1 MDAGKT
7 YTEKKTQKLV
17 KQIEDVYAEAYQD
30 ISKKMDDFTSKF
42 MTKNAIYT
50 KKLQDGEITQAQ
62 YDNWL
67 KGQVFQ
73 SDQWKIKKAQI
84 TKTIMNSN
92 QIAAKMIN
100 GQSHDVFTFNA
111 NYTSYGLEHD
121 AGINFGL
128 GVYDEA
134 TVTKLIKD
142 DPKLLPEWKINEKKD
157 YIWNQKKL
165 NNAVTQGIIQGESLD
180 KISDRISKNL
190 SMQNKN
196 SSLTFARTAMTGAQ
210 NAGRSQSLISAKAKG
225 IAVVQQWMAT
235 FDARTRDTHAEID
248 GETIKV
254 GDKWHP
260 QKFSN
265 GCRFPGDPEGPPHE
279 VYNCRCTLVGDIEG
293 YPEEFERYDNIDG
306 KPVKDMTYKEW
317 YKAKYGKDFQPSK
330 TPQQSAASAK
340 KPPFDFSKYGGEKAI
355 KVMQKYNYDWKNLIV
370 NAPSEEIVDLKEM
383 MGLENIGD
391 IKGMMDKANAD
402 KDLIEKAQKAK
413 EKKAKAKTKKLSEEE
428 QLKKDYED
436 AKKKLEEIEQEIK
449 DKGADKTFTGIWQ
462 KPVTYAD
469 YKEKKISGSLD
480 AKKQYYH
487 DKLDL
492 IEKNFLNDVEEGFA
506 ELPDGDKFWSTLN
519 KYYNKS
525 DAWNDPFVRD
535 IMESLDLDKDDF
547 NDVWTMYESAF
558 TNTLKPKDF
567 LKQLDDFE
575 KHGEEYSKLL
585 ATKKD
590 AQNLVSSLKP
600 KPDYSKAF
608 GEDAYVQTRKDAAI
622 WAKSSKE
629 ADDAFRDNAGE
640 VWRNATREEKRAA
653 YEYTAGSG
661 KFNRPTRGYD
671 GSWSN
676 PVGIGNVALNRE
688 HAEDMIN
695 DLTNLLEKSRMQND
709 TWLQRGVES
718 ISGLSNFVGIPTET
732 LRNASQ
738 EELEQLLLGKTISD
752 AGFMSCG
759 SAKGRGFSGSILN
772 IYCPAGTQALYCEP
786 FSAFSGGHYGINWD
800 GIQTQNSFGN
810 ELETLLQ
817 RNSDFVITKVE
828 KDKWGQIYLDIDLIG
843 QDPHRYDDLYEKAKN
858 R

>member
-7 YTEKKTQKLV
+7 YTQKKINKLT
-17 KQIEDVYAEAYQD
+17 KNIEDVYAEAYQD
-30 ISKKMDDFTSKF
+30 ISKKMDEFTSKF
-42 MTKNAIYT
+42 VTKNTIYT
-50 KKLQDGEITQAQ
+50 KKLQDGEITQEQ
-62 YDNWL
+62 YDSWL

-73 SDQWKIKKAQI
+73 SDQWKLKKAQI
-84 TKTIMNSN
+84 TKTIMKSN
-92 QIAAKMIN
+92 QIAAKIIS
-100 GQSHDVFTFNA
+100 GESHDVFAFNA
-111 NYTSYGLEHD
+111 NYTSYGLEHG

-128 GVYDEA
+128 GIYDEA
-134 TVTKLIKD
+134 TVVKLIKD
-142 DPKLLPEWKINEKKD
+142 DPKLLPEWKIDEKKD

-196 SSLTFARTAMTGAQ
+196 SSMTFARTAMTGAQ
-210 NAGRSQSLISAKAKG
+210 NAGRSQSLIDAKAKG
-225 IAVVQQWMAT
+225 IKLIQQWMAT
-235 FDARTRDTHAEID
+235 FDARTRDTHAAMD

-265 GCRFPGDPEGPPHE
+265 GCRYPGDPDGPPHE
-279 VYNCRCTLVGDIEG
+279 VYNCRCTLVGDLED

-340 KPPFDFSKYGGEKAI
+340 K
-355 KVMQKYNYDWKNLIV
+355 
-370 NAPSEEIVDLKEM
+370 
-383 MGLENIGD
+383 
-391 IKGMMDKANAD
+391 
-402 KDLIEKAQKAK
+402 
-413 EKKAKAKTKKLSEEE
+413 AKAKTKKLSEEE
-428 QLKKDYED
+428 QQKKDYED
-436 AKKKLEEIEQEIK
+436 AKKKLDEIEQEIK
-449 DKGADKTFTGIWQ
+449 DKGADKKFEGIWYG
-462 KPVTYAD
+462 KSVSYAD
-469 YKEKKISGSLD
+469 WEQKKDSIS
-480 AKKQYYH
+480 AKKEYYEEH
-487 DKLDL
+487 ISKYKKEFYDDIAPDEEAGEELWNALSKHSGHKLQAFEDSKVK
-492 IEKNFLNDVEEGFA
+492 E
-506 ELPDGDKFWSTLN
+506 
-519 KYYNKS
+519 
-525 DAWNDPFVRD
+525 
-535 IMESLDLDKDDF
+535 IMESLDMDEDDF
-547 NDVWTMYESAF
+547 DNMWMIYVNAEAKVKGMTDKLE
-558 TNTLKPKDF
+558 L
-567 LKQLDDFE
+567 LEEFE

-585 ATKKD
+585 TEKTK
-590 AQNLVSSLKP
+590 AQKFANSLKP
-600 KPDYSKAF
+600 KPDYSKTF
-608 GEDAYVQTRKDAAI
+608 DKDAYTQGRKDAAI
-622 WAKSSKE
+622 WAQSSKE
-629 ADDAFRDNAGE
+629 ADNAFRANAGE
-640 VWRNATREEKRAA
+640 VWRNATHGEKRAA
-653 YEYTAGSG
+653 FEYTAGSG

-676 PVGIGNVALNRE
+676 PVGIGNVALDRE
-688 HAEDMIN
+688 HAEGMIN
-695 DLTNLLEKSRMQND
+695 DLTNLLEKSHMQND
-709 TWLQRGVES
+709 TWLQRGIES

-759 SAKGRGFSGSILN
+759 SAKGKGFSGSILN

-800 GIQTQNSFGN
+800 GIQTQSSFGG

-828 KDKWGQIYLDIDLIG
+828 KDSWGKIYLDIDLIG